1 MTKIIYFFIFVLMD
15 ESLIYIIILVVIY
28 LIRFF
33 LKSKEEV
40 PRTHIPED
48 HENME
53 IPEGPRRP
61 STFEELLR
69 EMGRKGYEEEEAE
82 IAENQP
88 EYETLEDPYYQY
100 KPERDAEARS
110 VYEKSVSQ
118 AKKFKTIDEQV
129 YIENIEVKIDEPIG
143 RKKTVVSSKYARMM
157 RNPENLK
164 DAIIMS
170 ELLKRKYD

>member
-1 MTKIIYFFIFVLMD
+1 VTKIIYFFIFVLMD

-40 PRTHIPED
+40 PKTHIPDD
-48 HENME
+48 HDSME
-53 IPEGPRRP
+53 RPDGPRRP

-69 EMGRKGYEEEEAE
+69 EMGRKDFDEEEAE
-82 IAENQP
+82 VTEYKP

-100 KPERDAEARS
+100 NPARDAEAHS

-118 AKKFKTIDEQV
+118 AKKFKTLDEQV
-129 YIENIEVKIDEPIG
+129 DIENIEVKIDEPIG
-143 RKKTVVSSKYARMM
+143 RQKPVVASKYARMM

-170 ELLKRKYD
+170 ELLNRKYD